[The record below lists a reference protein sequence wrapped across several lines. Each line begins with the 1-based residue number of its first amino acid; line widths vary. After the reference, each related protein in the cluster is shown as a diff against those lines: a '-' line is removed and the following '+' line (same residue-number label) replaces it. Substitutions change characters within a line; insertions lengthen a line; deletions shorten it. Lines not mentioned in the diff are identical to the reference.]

1 MKRLDYCAFSKDH
14 KCIKWIDYQILLQEI
29 EEAESLCQGNWIE
42 IEKQYN
48 YILELQ
54 AILVAKHLKKVFD
67 KYKKSIENA
76 LNICITSL

>member
-1 MKRLDYCAFSKDH
+1 MLDYCAFSKDH

-54 AILVAKHLKKVFD
+54 AILDEHGIDYPIL
-67 KYKKSIENA
+67 
-76 LNICITSL
+76 L